1 MSAPYVS
8 FTYFWN
14 WLTISLVAE
23 YVQLPTLSE
32 PSAAIAALIS
42 SSVMSLLTIATCSCR
57 LSRCRRG
64 HRSTVPPLLAT
75 GALAGALAPPPVEG
89 DAPLVHALATIRTN
103 PASAPI
109 VPNLLLRS
117 PSSIRRTLLS
127 GRPAPPR
134 ATPRTWR

>member
-14 WLTISLVAE
+14 WLTSSAVAE
-23 YVQLPTLSE
+23 YVQLPTLTV

-42 SSVMSLLTIATCSCR
+42 SSVICVPIAE
-57 LSRCRRG
+57 
-64 HRSTVPPLLAT
+64 
-75 GALAGALAPPPVEG
+75 PPPAAG
-89 DAPLVHALATIRTN
+89 DAVLLHALATTRTAT
-103 PASAPI
+103 ASAPI
-109 VPNLLLRS
+109 VRNLLRATR
-117 PSSIRRTLLS
+117 SSIRRTLLS